1 MNQMMITTNK
11 GLSRIIQLQPILS
24 TTQFQFGELEKI
36 TVGVGNE
43 FSIHFNQQE
52 YHSDRFEV
60 VEIQEHQDEVKK
72 QIAVHLHH
80 EDMDVVCVYQAQTDK
95 PFLKKWLEITFY
107 RTGVLERISVES
119 LAMPANTHYK
129 VAKSSGGFDICLFLS
144 TKRWELFFTLDFP
157 YNDMTIEP
165 DHFEVSYPPYQRVTA
180 GEKVR
185 SHTLT
190 VGSYSPRGIAQG
202 DYDLGQAEAFRHYLL
217 FDYAPPRLQ
226 APQLVYTSIVNQYT
240 EVNFDVPDT
249 PRGQFPIQNKI
260 FYTLTN
266 APYLMLYPERIPE
279 EIDFCK
285 EVSMEFCQIY
295 EGPFEWTDETPDEE
309 TLLKISA
316 YARKAGIKLGLY
328 TGANNLTAAHFN
340 HYGEQKGRPEWR
352 MIDADGKTLSSYCFG
367 SDEFT
372 QWFTDTIIH
381 ASRTYGF
388 LMTNFD
394 FLTIALCY
402 AKNHDHP
409 PGGIYQQVANV
420 TKCLN
425 DIRTAVEGYVFDS
438 NLGWTPLIPKIAC
451 EMDGFYFTDPYVN
464 TYFPA
469 LNATKIQDDSRR
481 ADMVR
486 YFRDYL
492 TPVEYFRNCE
502 YFVCADS
509 VVHDFSL
516 FEYGILQGLA
526 VTPNLQL
533 GESRALFDRLNHK
546 QCEHARKFL
555 AEWTQFVKDNWEYY
569 HYTKVLT
576 GLPSVGQVEIYAH
589 CKAKQGYVF
598 LVNPNPFR
606 LSTQFTLDESIGLSS
621 SGDFTVKELYPE
633 KDCLPAIGRLPH
645 KKYGDIVQYILEA
658 QSCIVLAIEPAN
670 SGDSAQ
676 LFGLPAHLH
685 KIPEGYQTTLSYF
698 QGHNKQLVLQ
708 LLPNETV
715 EAIYVD
721 GKEIPFSQKYNLCQF
736 DVTFQKGKVEP
747 EIRQWVI
754 REGSLDSGLSQN
766 FHSGIEGDT
775 VMFPVLEN
783 FLSRDDASHYRASL
797 DALCLSL
804 PATFLGAFI
813 ENLLKEKYPLAL
825 KILIQKET
833 KSQTG
838 EIMLEQNMPTSPIE
852 SAPFRRARDSFGR
865 FSTSLLPNQR
875 EFFQAN
881 YTEFWLSSQFE
892 VPFVQRYIPP
902 GYYQH
907 NFIMLNFLK
916 PEQIKKIRA
925 WINGKEVVVN
935 RYDYWRGN
943 EGSFTYYLDGTRSSL
958 QSGKNTLVLWVSS

>member
-1 MNQMMITTNK
+1 MMITTNR
-11 GLSRIIQLQPILS
+11 GLSRIIQIQPTLS
-24 TTQFQFGELEKI
+24 TTQFQFEELEKI
-36 TVGVGNE
+36 TFGVGNE

-52 YHSDRFEV
+52 YHSDSFEV
-60 VEIQEHQDEVKK
+60 VEIQEHRNEKEK
-72 QIAVHLHH
+72 RIAAYLHH
-80 EDMDVVCVYQAQTDK
+80 EDMDVVCVYQVLTDK
-95 PFLKKWLEITFY
+95 PFLKKWLEITFH

-119 LAMPANTHYK
+119 LTIPANTHYK
-129 VAKSSGGFDICLFLS
+129 VAKSSGGFDICLFLAA
-144 TKRWELFFTLDFP
+144 KQWGLFFTLDFP
-157 YNDMTIEP
+157 YNDMTIESG
-165 DHFEVSYPPYQRVTA
+165 HFEVSYPPYRQVTA
-180 GEKVR
+180 GETVR

-190 VGSYSPRGIAQG
+190 VGSYSLCSIAQG

-249 PRGQFPIQNKI
+249 PHGQVPIQNKI

-279 EIDFCK
+279 EIDFCQ

-295 EGPFEWTDETPDEE
+295 EGPFEWTEETPDEE
-309 TLLKISA
+309 TLLKIST
-316 YARKAGIKLGLY
+316 YAQQAGIELGLY

-340 HYGEQKGRPEWR
+340 HYGEQKGRPEWC
-352 MIDADGKTLSSYCFG
+352 MIDADGKTLSPYCFG

-372 QWFTDTIIH
+372 RWFTDTIIH
-381 ASRTYGF
+381 ASQAYGF

-394 FLTIALCY
+394 FLTLAPCY
-402 AKNHDHP
+402 ARNHDHP

-438 NLGWTPLIPKIAC
+438 NLGWTPLIPKIAS

-469 LNATKIQDDSRR
+469 LNATKILDDSRR

-546 QCEHARKFL
+546 QCEHAKKFL

-576 GLPSVGQVEIYAH
+576 DLPSVGQVEIYAH
-589 CKAKQGYVF
+589 CKAEQGYVF

-606 LSTQFTLDESIGLSS
+606 LSAQFTLDETIGLSS
-621 SGDFTVKELYPE
+621 QDLFTITELYPE
-633 KDCLPAIGRLPH
+633 KSCLPAIGRLPY
-645 KKYGDIVQYILEA
+645 KKYGDIVQYVVEA
-658 QSCIVLAIEPAN
+658 QSCVVLAIEPAN
-670 SGDSAQ
+670 SRDSVQ
-676 LFGLPAHLH
+676 FFGLHAHLH

-698 QGHNKQLVLQ
+698 QGHNRRLVLQ
-708 LLPNETV
+708 LPHDETV
-715 EAIYVD
+715 EKIYVD
-721 GKEIPFSQKYNLCQF
+721 GKEIPFSQKCNLYQF
-736 DVTFQKGKVEP
+736 DVTFPKGKVEP

-754 REGSLDSGLSQN
+754 RESSLDDGLRQN
-766 FHSGIEGDT
+766 FHSGIKDDT
-775 VMFPVLEN
+775 VTFPVLEN
-783 FLSRDDASHYRASL
+783 FLAIDDASHYRASM
-797 DALCLSL
+797 DALSLSL
-804 PATFLGAFI
+804 PATFLGACI
-813 ENLLKEKYPLAL
+813 ENLLNEKYSLEL
-825 KILIQKET
+825 KILIQKGS

-838 EIMLEQNMPTSPIE
+838 EIMLEQKMSNS
-852 SAPFRRARDSFGR
+852 
-865 FSTSLLPNQR
+865 SLLPNQR

-881 YTEFWLSSQFE
+881 CTEFWLSSQFE

-916 PEQIKKIRA
+916 PEQIKKMRA
-925 WINGKEVVVN
+925 WINGAEVAVN

-943 EGSFTYYLDGTRSSL
+943 ESSFTYYLDGTRSSL